1 MTKTGGSTEAFS
13 KGNKL
18 FEVKAACIDLLS
30 DSSTYEG
37 KILVRMSRFFTCV
50 FAIFMGFLSVLLH
63 VMGLNLGWVYQVTV
77 TPC

>member
-1 MTKTGGSTEAFS
+1 MACAACSYP
-13 KGNKL
+13 
-18 FEVKAACIDLLS
+18 ACIDLLS